1 MAACGPIATASP
13 APVTVEP
20 PITGTQPVEANTPQ
34 PEKQTLTVLAAASLT
49 ESFSEISKAF
59 ENLHPG
65 VTVTFSFAGSQ
76 QLAQQLDQ
84 GAPADVFASANIKYM
99 QQVVDSRRVAA
110 DSPVVFARNR
120 LVVIHPL
127 NNPGSIQS
135 LQDLS
140 KPGLKIVLANS
151 SVPVGNYTLTFLE
164 NASKD
169 AAFSSDYKDSVLANV
184 VSYEEN
190 VKSVATKVALG
201 EADAGIVY
209 STDVTADLRAQVDA
223 IDIPDALNVT
233 ATYPIAVIADSSA
246 PVLAQAFV
254 EYVLSA
260 EGQAVLAQYGFLPP
274 Q

>member
-49 ESFSEISKAF
+49 ESFSEIGKAF

-65 VTVTFSFAGSQ
+65 VTVTFSFANSQ

-99 QQVVDSRRVAA
+99 QQVVDSGKVAMNN
-110 DSPVVFARNR
+110 PVVFARNR

-127 NNPGSIQS
+127 KNPGSIQS
-135 LQDLS
+135 LQDLAKS
-140 KPGLKIVLANS
+140 GLKIVLADS
-151 SVPVGNYTLTFLE
+151 FVPVGNYTLTFLE

-169 AAFSSDYKDSVLANV
+169 AAFSPDYKDSVLANV
-184 VSYEEN
+184 VSYEDN
-190 VKSVATKVALG
+190 VKSVVTKVALG